1 MIVVRMASGH
11 GSVRRL
17 APEKMYK
24 SYREMVKIEN
34 KKENIGKD

>member
-11 GSVRRL
+11 GGVRRL

-24 SYREMVKIEN
+24 SYREMVKNTKQEE
-34 KKENIGKD
+34 KYW

>member
-11 GSVRRL
+11 SSVRGF
-17 APEKMYK
+17 APEEMYK

-34 KKENIGKD
+34 EKENISKD